1 MEVGPHKLALGLHFK
16 LVLSTVAWARVVRV
30 GGHWQKNVVEIQG
43 VAKTSGQL

>member
-30 GGHWQKNVVEIQG
+30 GGHWQKNVVEIFSLS
-43 VAKTSGQL
+43 VNS